1 MEIKDIGMQIR
12 SAESKFNTREDGE
25 DLYIEGYFSVFN
37 SNYELWQGATESIDS
52 HAFDNALSDDIRA
65 LVDHDTHLV
74 LARNKAGTLE
84 LKIDSRG
91 LWGKIR
97 INPKDSDAM
106 NLYERVKRGDVDQCS
121 FGFDILDQEAEY
133 REDGTVHWT
142 IKSVKLYEVSV
153 CTFPAY
159 EDTSVSARKKDYE
172 DNDVDLAS
180 TIIDAL
186 GKAIGKALD
195 KAIVYGTGTKMP
207 LGIVTRLVQAA
218 QPETYSA
225 TARPWADLHESHII
239 TGTGA
244 AGLNLFK
251 EILTNSG
258 VIENDYIEDGLVWLM
273 NKKTHDKIK
282 IQSLDKNTNA
292 LIVAGMN
299 NTMPLINGDIIE
311 LSFIPDDNIVF
322 GYLPAYLLA
331 QRAGTEIGQSEHV
344 RFIQDQTVFKGIA
357 RYDGK
362 PAIAEAFG
370 VLTISSAAPTTTVTF
385 PTDTAN

>member
-65 LVDHDTHLV
+65 LVEHDTHLV

-172 DNDVDLAS
+172 DIKKRWLELWK
-180 TIIDAL
+180 TQ
-186 GKAIGKALD
+186 
-195 KAIVYGTGTKMP
+195 M
-207 LGIVTRLVQAA
+207 
-218 QPETYSA
+218 
-225 TARPWADLHESHII
+225 TAR
-239 TGTGA
+239 
-244 AGLNLFK
+244 
-251 EILTNSG
+251 
-258 VIENDYIEDGLVWLM
+258 
-273 NKKTHDKIK
+273 IK
-282 IQSLDKNTNA
+282 
-292 LIVAGMN
+292 G
-299 NTMPLINGDIIE
+299 
-311 LSFIPDDNIVF
+311 
-322 GYLPAYLLA
+322 
-331 QRAGTEIGQSEHV
+331 
-344 RFIQDQTVFKGIA
+344 
-357 RYDGK
+357 GK
-362 PAIAEAFG
+362 
-370 VLTISSAAPTTTVTF
+370 
-385 PTDTAN
+385 

>member
-172 DNDVDLAS
+172 DIKKRWSELW
-180 TIIDAL
+180 
-186 GKAIGKALD
+186 KAQ
-195 KAIVYGTGTKMP
+195 M
-207 LGIVTRLVQAA
+207 
-218 QPETYSA
+218 
-225 TARPWADLHESHII
+225 TAR
-239 TGTGA
+239 
-244 AGLNLFK
+244 
-251 EILTNSG
+251 
-258 VIENDYIEDGLVWLM
+258 
-273 NKKTHDKIK
+273 IK
-282 IQSLDKNTNA
+282 
-292 LIVAGMN
+292 G
-299 NTMPLINGDIIE
+299 
-311 LSFIPDDNIVF
+311 
-322 GYLPAYLLA
+322 
-331 QRAGTEIGQSEHV
+331 
-344 RFIQDQTVFKGIA
+344 
-357 RYDGK
+357 GK
-362 PAIAEAFG
+362 
-370 VLTISSAAPTTTVTF
+370 
-385 PTDTAN
+385 